1 MAKLTSALKV
11 EFVTTTQ
18 YPTMTIT
25 DPQDLWYISDVVN
38 QVLDEKHELTDIKD
52 VQAALKEVSIARGRE
67 IQMNL
72 VFEEDKLKGFN
83 FAFKQ
88 DPNNATPTICFKPTQ
103 LEMEVSEGNITPYK
117 ERISTIDVAQVETR
131 GHLTTYSSSHGEIVV
146 SPPLQVDN
154 LHVIQPETTDVL
166 VGTCNQFNK
175 INPGLVRVAHQLAS
189 RNEID
194 GLLLTGV
201 TLKAGV
207 TLASSLQS
215 EDNPD
220 MHTAGLMVIKRFQQ
234 VLPQEFIDLKAGE
247 IPKVFSWN
255 DSKSGKQYCFKFS
268 GCCFDNHN
276 EAIQPVKLQGF
287 ETKPGSNLIRPVFAA
302 TLIDSKYNQWSI
314 EQCDFTSSQVR
325 DLSIAVKP
333 TLSNLSPVIA
343 NAGGDSFLDIEY

>member
-1 MAKLTSALKV
+1 
-11 EFVTTTQ
+11 
-18 YPTMTIT
+18 MTIT

-67 IQMNL
+67 VQMNL

-83 FAFKQ
+83 FAFKI
-88 DPNNATPTICFKPTQ
+88 DPNNTTPTICFKPTQ

-117 ERISTIDVAQVETR
+117 QRISTINVTPFEPG
-131 GHLTTYSSSHGEIVV
+131 GHLTTYSSSHGEIIV

-166 VGTCNQFNK
+166 VGGCNQFNK
-175 INPGLVRVAHQLAS
+175 INPDLVRVAHQLAS

-220 MHTAGLMVIKRFQQ
+220 IHTAGLMVIKRFQQ
-234 VLPQEFIDLKAGE
+234 ILPQEFIDLKAGE
-247 IPKVFSWN
+247 IPKAFSWN

-268 GCCFDNHN
+268 GCCLDNHN
-276 EAIQPVKLQGF
+276 EAVQPVKLQGF
-287 ETKPGSNLIRPVFAA
+287 ETKLGSNLMRPVFAA

-314 EQCDFTSSQVR
+314 EQCDFTPSQVH
-325 DLSIAVKP
+325 DLSIAIKP
-333 TLSNLSPVIA
+333 TLSNLSPVTA
-343 NAGGDSFLDIEY
+343 STGVDSFLDIEY